1 MSSPGLRERKKAKT
15 RRSIQDHALRLF
27 AEQGYD
33 ATTID
38 QIAEAAEISPSTFFR
53 YFATKE
59 DVVIED
65 DYDPLLVRAFVN
77 QPPELAPIAAIRKA
91 MREAF
96 LEIYQDDG
104 GQLLQ
109 RTKLSLQTPAV
120 RARLMT
126 TQVNT
131 ANALAVA
138 AAERYGRNVDDL
150 ELQTFAGAVIGALI
164 PALVRWVDSDGKASL
179 PDLADDCLAHLEA
192 GLPL

>member
-15 RRSIQDHALRLF
+15 RRTIQEHALRLF

-33 ATTID
+33 ATTVD

-65 DYDPLLVRAFVN
+65 DYDPLLIRAFVA
-77 QPPELAPIAAIRKA
+77 QPLSLSPVSAFRLAI
-91 MREAF
+91 REAF
-96 LEIYQDDG
+96 TQVYQADHE
-104 GQLLQ
+104 QILQ
-109 RTKLSLQTPAV
+109 RTKLQLQIPAL

-126 TQVNT
+126 TQLNT
-131 ANALAVA
+131 ANALTVA
-138 AAERYGRNVDDL
+138 AADRYGRGVNDL
-150 ELQTFAGAVIGALI
+150 QIQTFAGAVIGALV
-164 PALVRWVDSDGKASL
+164 PALMRWVESDGKESL
-179 PDLADDCLAHLEA
+179 PDLTDAGLAHLEA